1 MLLNSFSH
9 RPLRSIVIHIAR
21 PGLTGFWTDPTLAVF
36 AGITLR
42 CGQLSNH
49 HLGGNQWRVQ
59 TYWSRWSCQKMGGKE
74 IKTKHELW
82 QDEPSSPILLPSQ
95 HSEEG
100 PGREALL
107 PVSCYL
113 RELPVKGKYY
123 SHSHSFIFHFS
134 FWFLMTDTE
143 KNNKLS
149 NGNYFFQV
157 SSESEWT
164 EEHQEHFS
172 SEAADGG
179 PASWEQLPVHVLHR

>member
-82 QDEPSSPILLPSQ
+82 QTEQSIEVSCKFFKAFSIWVCKYAKEAIDLLFYVNLNISRTLVVFWFEFKKFQMQFQNYIHPIL
-95 HSEEG
+95 E
-100 PGREALL
+100 
-107 PVSCYL
+107 
-113 RELPVKGKYY
+113 
-123 SHSHSFIFHFS
+123 
-134 FWFLMTDTE
+134 
-143 KNNKLS
+143 
-149 NGNYFFQV
+149 
-157 SSESEWT
+157 
-164 EEHQEHFS
+164 
-172 SEAADGG
+172 
-179 PASWEQLPVHVLHR
+179 